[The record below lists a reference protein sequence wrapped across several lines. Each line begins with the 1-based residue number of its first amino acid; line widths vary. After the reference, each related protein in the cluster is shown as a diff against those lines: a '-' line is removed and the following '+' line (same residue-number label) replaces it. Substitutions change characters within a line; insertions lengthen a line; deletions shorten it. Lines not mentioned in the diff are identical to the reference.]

1 MDLSGADLDNVT
13 RTILGEA
20 GGNGRKTTS
29 EPGRGSVGKSSS
41 GDRYSY
47 FPRRKSLSFLLDFKG
62 SGLFCWWNFLPRLAP
77 VIYIC
82 NAGYMDNMDAI
93 AALAALAQ
101 PTRLDTFR
109 LLVKKEPKGV
119 PAGELAR
126 LMAVPQ
132 NTMSAHLAIL
142 ARAGLVIGERQ
153 SRSIIYRADLLR
165 VREVALF
172 LLKDCCGG
180 RPDICA
186 PLVADLTP
194 CRSRKVRVHD

>member
-1 MDLSGADLDNVT
+1 ME
-13 RTILGEA
+13 TIE
-20 GGNGRKTTS
+20 
-29 EPGRGSVGKSSS
+29 
-41 GDRYSY
+41 
-47 FPRRKSLSFLLDFKG
+47 
-62 SGLFCWWNFLPRLAP
+62 
-77 VIYIC
+77 
-82 NAGYMDNMDAI
+82 AI

-101 PTRLDTFR
+101 STRLDTFR
-109 LLVKKEPKGV
+109 LLVKREPEGV

-153 SRSIIYRADLLR
+153 SRSIIYRADLSR
-165 VREVALF
+165 FHEVALF

-194 CRSRKVRVHD
+194 CRSRKARVHD